1 MFNRLIHYT
10 LVGLTT
16 LILTILF
23 AAKVFAQGYVLPY
36 PGFMPGHPFYK
47 ISNFIDQLQEWWS
60 FGSFAKFKYHLAMA
74 DKKLIEAKT
83 LFEYKQYLLASQ
95 ALPQYESHLR
105 KVSFHLRQA
114 QNESKDISEKRIV
127 FGKAIT
133 KHKEV
138 LEQLEKELP
147 ENFLWVPEKAQ
158 PQTIEIKRILERKI
172 EIGRELEKEWD

>member
-1 MFNRLIHYT
+1 MHHT

-23 AAKVFAQGYVLPY
+23 TAKVFAQGYVLPY
-36 PGFMPGHPFYK
+36 PGFMPGHPLYK
-47 ISNFIDQLQEWWS
+47 ISEIVSQAQEWWS

-95 ALPQYESHLR
+95 ALPQYEDHLR
-105 KVSFHLRQA
+105 KTNFYLRRA
-114 QNESKDISEKRIV
+114 ENEDKNISEKRIV
-127 FGKAIT
+127 FEKAIA
-133 KHKEV
+133 KHREV
-138 LEQLEKELP
+138 LMRLRQELP

-158 PQTIEIKRILERKI
+158 PQTIEIKRILEK
-172 EIGRELEKEWD
+172 ELEVGRELEAE